1 MTDGKRIVVVGS
13 VNLDIVVTVD
23 RLPVAGETVSGGTLS
38 QFPGGKGANQALAAR
53 KLGAEVTLV
62 ACVGDDA
69 NADAALALL
78 SEGGVDLSACRRDES
93 AATGVALIAV
103 SSDGENQIV
112 VVPGANRAS
121 RPDDIELPNA
131 DALICQLEVPV
142 ATLQRAT
149 ETFAGFISINLAPA
163 IDVPENLIDCADLI
177 VVNETEAEFYG
188 DNLNAFEG
196 LLAITYGGKGA
207 VLKKGGE
214 DVARSRP
221 PEVQVVDTT
230 GAGDTFTS
238 ALTLAIIEGREFQ
251 AALDFAC
258 AAGAAA
264 TTKAGAQPSLPSRA
278 EVESL

>member
-1 MTDGKRIVVVGS
+1 
-13 VNLDIVVTVD
+13 
-23 RLPVAGETVSGGTLS
+23 
-38 QFPGGKGANQALAAR
+38 
-53 KLGAEVTLV
+53 
-62 ACVGDDA
+62 
-69 NADAALALL
+69 
-78 SEGGVDLSACRRDES
+78 
-93 AATGVALIAV
+93 
-103 SSDGENQIV
+103 
-112 VVPGANRAS
+112 VPGANRAS
-121 RPDDIELPNA
+121 RPDDMKLPDA

-149 ETFAGFISINLAPA
+149 ATFAGFISINLAPA
-163 IDVPENLIDCADLI
+163 IDVPANLIECADLI

-188 DNLNAFEG
+188 DSLNAFEG

-221 PEVQVVDTT
+221 PAVHVVDTT
-230 GAGDTFTS
+230 GAGDTFTA
-238 ALTLAIIEGREFQ
+238 ALTLAIIEGLEFQ